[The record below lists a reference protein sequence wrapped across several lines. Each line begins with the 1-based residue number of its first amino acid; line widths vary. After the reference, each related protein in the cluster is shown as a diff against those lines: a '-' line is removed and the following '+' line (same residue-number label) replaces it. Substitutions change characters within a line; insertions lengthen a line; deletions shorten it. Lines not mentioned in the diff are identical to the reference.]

1 MSAMAIKTH
10 PGLKTLEEVD
20 SEMYELIEQEKR
32 RQFTSIELIASENFA
47 SRAIMDCLG
56 SCLTNKYAE
65 GLPGKRYYGG
75 NEIIDQIENMCKARA
90 LEAYRLKTDEWGV
103 NVQPYSG
110 SPANFAVYTGL
121 LQPHDRIMGLDLPS
135 GGHLTH
141 GFYTLD
147 KKTMSRKPVSATSVY
162 FESLPYKV
170 HQTTGLVDFDE
181 LAKMAAIFKP
191 ALIVCGGSAYP
202 RDWDYA
208 KFREIADANGSL
220 LMMDMAHISG
230 LVATQEANDP
240 FQYCDIVTT
249 TTHKSLRGPR
259 SGIIFFKKDARGFED
274 KINNAVF
281 PALQG
286 GPHEHQI
293 AGVAVQLK
301 ETTKPEFKGYVQQ
314 VKKNI
319 KAMAAKLV
327 DQYGY
332 ALATGGTDNH
342 LLLWDLRPA
351 GITGSK
357 VEKICDVVQITLNKN
372 AVPGD
377 VSALSPGGVRI
388 GAPAMTTR
396 GLVEK
401 DFEAV
406 ADLLHEAVQL
416 ALKIQAA
423 APSKKLVDFSKALV
437 GNAEVD
443 ALREKVKGFASS
455 FGMPGRPFGKYTPEP

>member
-1 MSAMAIKTH
+1 MAIKNH
-10 PGLKTLEEVD
+10 PGLAPLAEVD
-20 SEMYELIEQEKR
+20 PDMAELIAQEQR

-90 LEAYRLKTDEWGV
+90 LTAYRLSSDDWGV

-121 LQPHDRIMGLDLPS
+121 LPPHSRIMGLDLPS

-170 HQTTGLVDFDE
+170 KSDTGLIDFEE
-181 LAKMAAIFKP
+181 LAKMAAVFKP

-230 LVATQEANDP
+230 LIATEEAADP
-240 FQYCDIVTT
+240 FKYCDIVTT

-259 SGIIFFKKDARGFED
+259 SGIIFFRKDARGFED

-301 ETTKPEFKGYVQQ
+301 QATTPEFRSYVQQ

-319 KAMAAKLV
+319 KALATRLV
-327 DQYGY
+327 DGHGY
-332 ALATGGTDNH
+332 KLATGGTDNH
-342 LLLWDLRPA
+342 LVLWDLKPE
-351 GITGSK
+351 GVTGSK
-357 VEKICDVVQITLNKN
+357 IEKICDVCQITLNKN

-396 GLVEK
+396 GLVEA
-401 DFEAV
+401 DFERV
-406 ADLLHEAVQL
+406 GDMLHEAVQL

-423 APSKKLVDFSKALV
+423 APDKKLATFAAALD
-437 GNAEVD
+437 GHPEVD
-443 ALREKVKGFASS
+443 ALREKVKAFASN
-455 FGMPGRPFGKYTPEP
+455 FGMPGKPFGKYNPEP

>member
-1 MSAMAIKTH
+1 M
-10 PGLKTLEEVD
+10 V
-20 SEMYELIEQEKR
+20 
-32 RQFTSIELIASENFA
+32 EN
-47 SRAIMDCLG
+47 L
-56 SCLTNKYAE
+56 
-65 GLPGKRYYGG
+65 
-75 NEIIDQIENMCKARA
+75 CKDRA
-90 LEAYRLKTDEWGV
+90 LQAFSLDAKKWGV

-110 SPANFAVYTGL
+110 SPANFAVYTAL
-121 LQPHDRIMGLDLPS
+121 LKPHARIMGLDMPS

-170 HQTTGLVDFDE
+170 KPDTGLIDFED
-181 LAKMAAIFKP
+181 LAKMAGVFKP

-230 LVATQEANDP
+230 LIATEEAADP
-240 FQYCDIVTT
+240 FKYCDIVTT
-249 TTHKSLRGPR
+249 TTHKMLRGPR
-259 SGIIFFKKDARGFED
+259 SGIIFFRKDARGFED

-293 AGVAVQLK
+293 AGVAVQLR
-301 ETTKPEFKGYVQQ
+301 ETTKPEFRQYIKQ
-314 VKKNI
+314 VKANI
-319 KAMAAKLV
+319 KAMGSKLTS
-327 DQYGY
+327 YGY
-332 ALATGGTDNH
+332 KLATGGTDNH
-342 LLLWDLRPA
+342 LILWDLKP
-351 GITGSK
+351 
-357 VEKICDVVQITLNKN
+357 E
-372 AVPGD
+372 AVPGN

-406 ADLLHEAVQL
+406 ADMLHEAVQL
-416 ALKIQAA
+416 AKAIQAG
-423 APSKKLVDFSKALV
+423 APDKKLVTFAKLLEGDAKVA
-437 GNAEVD
+437 
-443 ALREKVKGFASS
+443 ALREKVKAYAST
-455 FGMPGRPFGKYTPEP
+455 FGMPGKPFGKYNP